1 MAPITA
7 ASFPLLMLYI
17 FILRHPRELD
27 AIILFFLGREMGK
40 MLSSLPQVR
49 QKVLWYFMGL
59 NQHPWHSS
67 WAPMGGEHR

>member
-17 FILRHPRELD
+17 FILRHLRELD

-40 MLSSLPQVR
+40 MLSSLPQVT
-49 QKVLWYFMGL
+49 QKVL
-59 NQHPWHSS
+59 
-67 WAPMGGEHR
+67 